1 MLELHPLFPQA
12 FGYASAPEL
21 ITSELVEAAKSMERS
36 PNSHNEVST
45 ENRIFANSL
54 LYLSSRQ
61 AGLLDF
67 ILPKLEEYYEQ
78 ALGAKVGS
86 SLNPQITQSWL
97 TYSHKGEK
105 MHGHR
110 HPNSL
115 VSGVFYINAVEGV
128 DNIIFTKDQP
138 YQHLDWYP
146 EPTSQYSGTEY
157 IVPVKSGDL
166 LLFKSDVHHH
176 FNEVQHNEERIS
188 LAFNS
193 WLHGTLGDEAG
204 LTQLKISVQ

>member
-21 ITSELVEAAKSMERS
+21 ITPELIEAAKGMERS
-36 PNSHNEVST
+36 PNTHNQVSAN
-45 ENRIFANSL
+45 NRIFADPGS
-54 LYLSSRQ
+54 YLSTRQ

-67 ILPKLEEYYEQ
+67 ILPKLQEYYTQ
-78 ALGAKVGS
+78 ALGVNFGMGTAA
-86 SLNPQITQSWL
+86 QITQSWL

-105 MHGHR
+105 MHGHK

-115 VSGVFYINAVEGV
+115 VSGVFYIHAVEGV
-128 DNIIFTKDQP
+128 DNIVFTKDHS
-138 YQHLDWYP
+138 YQHFDWYP
-146 EPTSQYSGTEY
+146 EPTSEYSGTEY
-157 IVPVKSGDL
+157 IIPVKSGDL

-176 FNEVQHNEERIS
+176 FNEVQHDDERIS

-193 WLHGTLGDEAG
+193 WLQGAVGDEAG
-204 LTQLKISVQ
+204 LTQLKISVL